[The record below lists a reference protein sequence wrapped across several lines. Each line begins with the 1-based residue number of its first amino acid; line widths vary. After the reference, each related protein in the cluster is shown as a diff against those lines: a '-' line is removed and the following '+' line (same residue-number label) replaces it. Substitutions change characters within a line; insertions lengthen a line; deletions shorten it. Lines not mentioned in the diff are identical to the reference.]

1 MSPKG
6 RKTEQRGIE
15 SISYVSSPWRS
26 YLARNDSLPGAAG
39 LFDRASRS
47 KNENF
52 FGIVIMVQ
60 KS

>member
-15 SISYVSSPWRS
+15 SISYVSSAWWA
-26 YLARNDSLPGAAG
+26 YLARNDSLRGAAG
-39 LFDRASRS
+39 LSDRASRS

-52 FGIVIMVQ
+52 FGIVIIVG